1 MTESTTRRKMV
12 RVLSVFLSLAVSSYG
27 FSVNRKNVQQFHHLV
42 APLRSSKDT
51 DINADSSGSS
61 PVQDEFAFQ
70 DGVRAAG
77 MGGYSVMRQPASRT
91 AWDPKADPEFELP
104 VNLDEQKDAARQ
116 LDDDWWSNKFL
127 GQPPQPPSSTTTK
140 SSASAERQKKS
151 KPSGTG
157 TAIIGKE
164 PEELDLFQRTL
175 DTLDYPRVMQ
185 SLYDCCTTAPART
198 IVREASRHINTGTT
212 TATGGNN
219 QTIISS
225 EKKKKRIPPRF
236 QKAHQPLTAESV
248 EGVQERYRAV
258 QEMEW
263 LLNGGYGDIDLTKY
277 KFKNPKTG
285 YKEDLAGR
293 PAPLS
298 GNAYNLDLILLAAD
312 KGRVLEGEEIFEI
325 SSMLD
330 GMENVLHWSEG
341 LQKVEELEFTELVQ
355 LADCITVNNTLQELL
370 HKAFDKDG
378 KLDGGTFPAVGRLRG
393 RVRTLKSDI
402 MATLDSLLTMPSI
415 KSKLA
420 TESGGA
426 LISEVSGGRLVLP
439 VDAKHA
445 SSVGIV
451 HDSSRS
457 GKTVY
462 VEPTE
467 IVGPTNELRQAEG
480 ELRTEEAR
488 VWRSLTEEILQ
499 NRVPLE
505 TSVKAIGQLDLVWA
519 RLLLGRKLSGTIPI
533 VQDEGVISLRNAKHP
548 VLLLREL
555 PNVVGSDVE
564 LGSNGNQGL
573 VLTGPNA
580 GGKTVILKLLG
591 LIALMARGGIP
602 VPADPRIVNEYDY
615 VDGDDDQ
622 EAYQPRVDFFNPVLA
637 DIGDLQSVGGDLS
650 TFSGH
655 ILVCRE
661 VLANSG
667 KNALVL
673 MDEVGSGT
681 DPAQGVAIAQALLEA
696 LMDTGARVAITT
708 HYMQLKQLAVVDDR
722 FAVGGMQFV
731 GGRPT
736 YKLLPGTVGESFAL
750 AVAER
755 LELPRYVIDRAT
767 ELLDSETRQMGDLLR
782 ELEEQKNIVDQQV
795 IEMEEKRKEMAKL
808 AIEMKEQQIKLEKKQ
823 LNARRDE
830 ARKFAEKLEEKERV
844 LEEVLEKLK
853 SNPSRRIVA
862 KSWDDIKFVKR
873 DALNEAENVPSVV
886 ARKQQAA
893 AAAEEASG
901 ELVPIAELREKP
913 DLKEGDTLIVCKP
926 GPLFGRE
933 AVIIKELGSRVEVR
947 VNNMNV
953 GLKLKEVA
961 LPNKAFKWKPSE
973 SNTGRPKST
982 ATAAEKAI
990 QAEQKGGG
998 NDWQAS
1004 RRPPITV
1011 NKEAASSSA
1020 EMRTQSNTIDVRGCY
1035 FEEAKDKATE
1045 KFSTCLMGG
1054 RKVVYILHG
1063 YGTTGVL
1070 RTKIRNWLKS
1080 ERQLVKSWKAAETAD
1095 GGDSFSRVELR

>member
-1 MTESTTRRKMV
+1 ML
-12 RVLSVFLSLAVSSYG
+12 RVLSIFLSLAVSSYG
-27 FSVNRKNVQQFHHLV
+27 FSVNRNNVQQFHHQVAV

-51 DINADSSGSS
+51 DSDGSNS

-104 VNLDEQKDAARQ
+104 TNLDEQKDAARQ
-116 LDDDWWSNKFL
+116 LDDDWWSNKFM
-127 GQPPQPPSSTTTK
+127 GQPQASSSSTA
-140 SSASAERQKKS
+140 ASAERQKNKKS
-151 KPSGTG
+151 QPPS
-157 TAIIGKE
+157 IIGE

-185 SLYDCCTTAPART
+185 SLYDCCTTAPAR
-198 IVREASRHINTGTT
+198 IMVREASKHIATTTITGT
-212 TATGGNN
+212 GNN
-219 QTIISS
+219 TKTISLGD
-225 EKKKKRIPPRF
+225 KKKNKRIPPRF
-236 QKAHQPLTAESV
+236 QKAHQPLTAETV

-263 LLNGGYGDIDLTKY
+263 LLNGGYGDIDLTGY
-277 KFKNPKTG
+277 KFKNAKG

-293 PAPLS
+293 PTPLS
-298 GNAYNLDLILLAAD
+298 GNAYNLDLILMAAD

-330 GMENVLHWSEG
+330 GMENVMRWSEG

-378 KLDGGTFPAVGRLRG
+378 KLDGSTFPVVGRLRG

-467 IVGPTNELRQAEG
+467 IVGPTNDLRRAEG

-488 VWRSLTEEILQ
+488 VWRSLTEEILE
-499 NRVPLE
+499 NRLTLE

-533 VQDEGVISLRNAKHP
+533 VQDKGVISLRNAKHP

-555 PNVVGSDVE
+555 SNVVGSDVE

-615 VDGDDDQ
+615 ADGDDDKD
-622 EAYQPRVDFFNPVLA
+622 AYRPRVDFFNPVLA

-655 ILVCRE
+655 MLVCRE

-673 MDEVGSGT
+673 MDELGSGT

-708 HYMQLKQLAVVDDR
+708 HYMQLKQLATADDR

-755 LELPRYVIDRAT
+755 LELPRYVIERAT

-808 AIEMKEQQIKLEKKQ
+808 AIEMKEQQIKLENKQ
-823 LNARRDE
+823 LSARRDE

-844 LEEVLEKLK
+844 LEDVLEKLK
-853 SNPSRRIVA
+853 SDPSRRIVA
-862 KSWDDIKFVKR
+862 KSWDDIKFAKR
-873 DALNEAENVPSVV
+873 DALNEAENIPSVI
-886 ARKQQAA
+886 ARRQQVA

-901 ELVPIAELREKP
+901 ELVPIAEMREKP

-933 AVIIKELGSRVEVR
+933 AVIVKELGSRVEVR

-961 LPNKAFKWKPSE
+961 LPNKAFKWKPSV
-973 SNTGRPKST
+973 SNTGKPKST
-982 ATAAEKAI
+982 ASAAEKAI

-1004 RRPPITV
+1004 RRPSIIV
-1011 NKEAASSSA
+1011 DKEASSKA
-1020 EMRTQSNTIDVRGCY
+1020 EMRTQSNTVDVRGCY

-1080 ERQLVKSWKAAETAD
+1080 ERQLVKSWKSADTAD

>member
-1 MTESTTRRKMV
+1 MMESTKRRKIL
-12 RVLSVFLSLAVSSYG
+12 RILCAILSIAVSSYG
-27 FSVNRKNVQQFHHLV
+27 FSVNRNNVQQFHRI
-42 APLRSSKDT
+42 APLRSSKDS
-51 DINADSSGSS
+51 DGNADNSGSNS

-104 VNLDEQKDAARQ
+104 TNLDEEKDAAAQ
-116 LDDDWWSNKFL
+116 LNDDWWSNKFL
-127 GQPPQPPSSTTTK
+127 GQPQPPSATTTK
-140 SSASAERQKKS
+140 SSSASAQKKN
-151 KPSGTG
+151 KAQPP
-157 TAIIGKE
+157 AIIGE

-198 IVREASRHINTGTT
+198 IVREASKHIATTTTTGT
-212 TATGGNN
+212 GNN
-219 QTIISS
+219 TKTMTVGGKQS
-225 EKKKKRIPPRF
+225 KRIPPRF

-248 EGVQERYRAV
+248 ECVQERYRAV

-263 LLNGGYGDIDLTKY
+263 LLNGGHGDIDLTGY
-277 KFKNPKTG
+277 KFKNAKG

-330 GMENVLHWSEG
+330 GMEHVQRWSDA

-370 HKAFDKDG
+370 HKAFDKDTG
-378 KLDGGTFPAVGRLRG
+378 KLDGVTFPNVGRLRG
-393 RVRTLKSDI
+393 RVRTLKSGI

-480 ELRTEEAR
+480 ELRAEEAR

-499 NRVPLE
+499 NRIPLE

-519 RLLLGRKLSGTIPI
+519 RLLLGRKLKGVIPI
-533 VQDEGVISLRNAKHP
+533 VQNEGVISLKNAKHP

-555 PNVVGSDVE
+555 SNVVGSDVE

-602 VPADPRIVNEYDY
+602 VPADPRFINEYKN
-615 VDGDDDQ
+615 GDDDDDK
-622 EAYQPRVDFFNPVLA
+622 EEYRPRVDFFNPVLA

-708 HYMQLKQLAVVDDR
+708 HYMQLKQLATADDR

-731 GGRPT
+731 GGKPT

-767 ELLDSETRQMGDLLR
+767 ELLDSDTRQMGDLLR

-823 LNARRDE
+823 LTARRDE

-853 SNPSRRIVA
+853 SDPSRRVVA
-862 KSWDDIKFVKR
+862 KSWDDIKFAKR
-873 DALNEAENVPSVV
+873 DALNEAENVPSII
-886 ARKQQAA
+886 ARRQQVA

-901 ELVPIAELREKP
+901 DLVPIAEMREKP
-913 DLKEGDTLIVCKP
+913 DLKEGDTLIVCKS

-961 LPNKAFKWKPSE
+961 LPNKAFKWQPSA
-973 SNTGRPKST
+973 SNTGKPKST
-982 ATAAEKAI
+982 ASAAEKAI
-990 QAEQKGGG
+990 QAEQKGG
-998 NDWQAS
+998 QAS
-1004 RRPPITV
+1004 RRPTKIV
-1011 NKEAASSSA
+1011 DKDASSSA
-1020 EMRTQSNTIDVRGCY
+1020 EMRTASNTIDVRGCY

-1045 KFSTCLMGG
+1045 KFSTSLMGG
-1054 RKVVYILHG
+1054 RKVVFILHG

-1080 ERQLVKSWKAAETAD
+1080 ERQLVKSWKSADTAD